1 MRIVFFGTPSFAVP
15 SLDALL
21 QAGHEVTGVVTQPDK
36 RKGRGRILS
45 PPPVKE
51 LAAGRGLKVMQPE
64 RIRDSSF
71 IGALEDIN
79 PELIV
84 VVAYGKILPPDILTL
99 PRRGCI
105 NVHASLLPKYRGAA
119 PIPWAIIRGEKKT
132 GITTMLMDEGL
143 DTGDILLQG
152 EIDIHRD
159 DTAETLTKKLAE
171 AGASLLIKTLREM
184 EVGSLR
190 PVPQTGIPSYAPP
203 LKKEDGRIDWS
214 GTAED
219 IYNFVRGMYPW
230 PCAYCYLKNERIKI
244 TRVKVL
250 KGPGIAGR
258 VEEAGG
264 QLIVGT
270 GKELI
275 SVIELQPEGK
285 KLMTAQDF
293 LRGRRLKEGFFFDG
307 P

>member
-21 QAGHEVTGVVTQPDK
+21 QAGHKVAAVVTQPDK

-51 LAAGRGLKVMQPE
+51 IAAGRGLKVIQPE
-64 RIRDSSF
+64 KIKDPSF
-71 IGALEDIN
+71 IGGLKDTD

-84 VVAYGKILPPDILTL
+84 VVAYGKILPPRILTI

-143 DTGDILLQG
+143 DTGDILLQE
-152 EIDIHRD
+152 EIDVRRD
-159 DTAETLTKKLAE
+159 DTAETLSKRLAE
-171 AGASLLIKTLREM
+171 TGASLLIETLRKM
-184 EVGSLR
+184 EEGSLK

-203 LKKEDGRIDWS
+203 LRKEDGRIKWA

-244 TRVKVL
+244 TRVEVL

-258 VEEAGG
+258 VENAGEE
-264 QLIVGT
+264 LIVGT

-275 SVIELQPEGK
+275 SIIELQPEGK

>member
-1 MRIVFFGTPSFAVP
+1 MRIVFFGTPSFALP

-21 QAGHEVTGVVTQPDK
+21 QAGYEVEAVVTQPDK
-36 RKGRGRILS
+36 RKGRRRIS
-45 PPPVKE
+45 FTPPVKE
-51 LAAGRGLKVMQPE
+51 LALRVGLKVMQPE
-64 RIRDSSF
+64 RIRDPLF
-71 IGALEDIN
+71 IGALKDIN

-84 VVAYGKILPPDILTL
+84 VVAYGKILPPHILAL
-99 PRRGCI
+99 PRRGSV

-143 DTGDILLQG
+143 DTGDILLRE

-159 DTAETLTKKLAE
+159 DTAETLSKRLAE
-171 AGASLLIKTLREM
+171 AGASLLIETLRKM
-184 EVGSLR
+184 EDGSLK

-203 LKKEDGRIDWS
+203 LRKEDGRINWDS
-214 GTAED
+214 TAEN

-230 PCAYCYLKNERIKI
+230 PCAYCYLNDKRIKI

-250 KGPGIAGR
+250 KGTGIAGR
-258 VEEAGG
+258 IENAGE

-270 GKELI
+270 GKELVSI
-275 SVIELQPEGK
+275 IELQPEGK
-285 KLMTAQDF
+285 KLMTSQDF
-293 LRGRRLKEGFFFDG
+293 LRGRTLKEGIFFDG

>member
-21 QAGHEVTGVVTQPDK
+21 KAGHEVVAVVTQPDK
-36 RKGRGRILS
+36 RKGRNRLLS

-51 LAAGRGLKVMQPE
+51 FAVGRGLKVMQPE
-64 RIRDSSF
+64 KIKAPSF
-71 IGALEDIN
+71 IGGLEDTN

-84 VVAYGKILPPDILTL
+84 VVAYGKILPPNILTL

-119 PIPWAIIRGEKKT
+119 PIPWAIMKGEKKT

-143 DTGDILLQG
+143 DTGDILLRE
-152 EIDIHRD
+152 EIDIRHD
-159 DTAETLTKKLAE
+159 DTAETLSKRLAE
-171 AGASLLIKTLREM
+171 TGAALLIETLKKIE
-184 EVGSLR
+184 EDSLK
-190 PVPQTGIPSYAPP
+190 PLPQTGIPSYAPP
-203 LKKEDGRIDWS
+203 LRKEDGRIDWS

-244 TRVKVL
+244 TKVKVL

-258 VEEAGG
+258 VENTGK
-264 QLIVGT
+264 QLVVGT

-275 SVIELQPEGK
+275 SIIELQPEGRK
-285 KLMTAQDF
+285 PMTAQDF
-293 LRGRRLKEGFFFDG
+293 LRGRRLKEGFCFDG

>member
-36 RKGRGRILS
+36 RKGRGRVLS
-45 PPPVKE
+45 SPPVKE
-51 LAAGRGLKVMQPE
+51 LAAGRGLTVMQPE
-64 RIRDSSF
+64 RIRDSLF
-71 IGALEDIN
+71 IRALGDIN

-84 VVAYGKILPPDILTL
+84 VVAYGKILPPDVLTL

-143 DTGDILLQG
+143 DTGDILLRE
-152 EIDIHRD
+152 EIDINRD

-171 AGASLLIKTLREM
+171 AGASLLIKTLRKM
-184 EVGSLR
+184 EDSSLR
-190 PVPQTGIPSYAPP
+190 PLPQTGIPSYAPP
-203 LKKEDGRIDWS
+203 LKKEDGRIDWT

-244 TRVKVL
+244 TKVRVI

-264 QLIVGT
+264 RLIVGT

-275 SVIELQPEGK
+275 SIIELQPEGK
-285 KLMTAQDF
+285 KSMTAQDF